1 MMTHRRISHQSL
13 ISRIATLRQRH
24 AKIDALIDDEQRR
37 PMPDIAR
44 LKRLKQERLGLKDAI
59 AITRSIADD
68 CHPDSART
76 G

>member
-1 MMTHRRISHQSL
+1 MMPHRRISHQSL
-13 ISRIATLRQRH
+13 INRISTLRRRH
-24 AKIDALIDDEQRR
+24 AEIDARIEDEQQR

-59 AITRSIADD
+59 AVTRNIAERQ
-68 CHPDSART
+68 HPDSART